1 MDGSE
6 ERVQTF
12 ELSKK
17 TDTCARGVEEKEE
30 SIVLLLTLKTFQ
42 LNVFTI
48 TGTVY
53 KDVKFIRRFR
63 LFATNQYQ
71 FIYRL
76 IVKNNTNR

>member
-30 SIVLLLTLKTFQ
+30 SIVLL
-42 LNVFTI
+42 
-48 TGTVY
+48 
-53 KDVKFIRRFR
+53 
-63 LFATNQYQ
+63 
-71 FIYRL
+71 
-76 IVKNNTNR
+76 